1 MFMVW
6 NGNHHLQVWLPIINN
21 EHKNDQTWHFAVESI
36 ILVVNGDIAGM
47 LIALHEVNWYV
58 LNPIHPFFH

>member
-1 MFMVW
+1 
-6 NGNHHLQVWLPIINN
+6 LQAWLPIINN
-21 EHKNDQTWHFAVESI
+21 EHKNDQTWHFVVESI

-58 LNPIHPFFH
+58 LNPIYPFFH